1 MFSYPVTKGIHPSTP
16 EVSETQ
22 LKQARIL
29 ENLIGEVGFNRHKKL
44 IRAHPNLV
52 LEVADEFTRAF
63 LFDIVEDSYRF
74 VAGGESQTTFEMQ
87 GINIEIGIRNACD
100 QLAEITGFNF
110 LYSNNDDLFCGQS
123 NGKKTHTTTI
133 SLSNNQPL
141 KVVVI
146 NVHPKS
152 STFDIQKLIGPY
164 HGQIIGEAA
173 IEDEGSLFEGLDMVA
188 RLKPDLVW
196 VAGHLDNEK
205 NNLDKKIKKMSH
217 LVGLSIPQA
226 QRPVFLYG
234 SKNSIT
240 KEIQRTTHR
249 EIPNFKEESIRE
261 PSDVEQ
267 KDLLKD
273 KFVDIA
279 LSIQKKNIPG
289 LAHVTHPIKKD
300 VVLGCEA
307 FGRIIQYLDLSTGME
322 KGVLGIDIGSSKTLA
337 AAAQSGEIKM
347 ELFPEVGTGRGI
359 SNFLNNTSL
368 AEITKWL
375 PYDVEESYVDEYL
388 LNKTL

>member
-1 MFSYPVTKGIHPSTP
+1 MEELQIEEHINLSITSNRSFTSTSKIHRSINSISNVLSPASMFSYPVTKGIHPSTP

-152 STFDIQKLIGPY
+152 SKEHIMVTFDMDK
-164 HGQIIGEAA
+164 
-173 IEDEGSLFEGLDMVA
+173 SLV
-188 RLKPDLVW
+188 RL
-196 VAGHLDNEK
+196 
-205 NNLDKKIKKMSH
+205 
-217 LVGLSIPQA
+217 Q
-226 QRPVFLYG
+226 
-234 SKNSIT
+234 
-240 KEIQRTTHR
+240 
-249 EIPNFKEESIRE
+249 
-261 PSDVEQ
+261 
-267 KDLLKD
+267 
-273 KFVDIA
+273 
-279 LSIQKKNIPG
+279 
-289 LAHVTHPIKKD
+289 
-300 VVLGCEA
+300 
-307 FGRIIQYLDLSTGME
+307 
-322 KGVLGIDIGSSKTLA
+322 SKT
-337 AAAQSGEIKM
+337 K
-347 ELFPEVGTGRGI
+347 GR
-359 SNFLNNTSL
+359 SL
-368 AEITKWL
+368 RGLIW
-375 PYDVEESYVDEYL
+375 
-388 LNKTL
+388 